1 MATVKLAK
9 PKNPRK
15 RVIDVDALLAKVPAG
30 PKKPSQANAKKAIDE
45 SEIVVGERLAQV
57 LKRRGLKAR

>member
-1 MATVKLAK
+1 MATKLAK

-15 RVIDVDALLAKVPAG
+15 KTVDVDALLAKVPAG
-30 PKKPSQANAKKAIDE
+30 PKKPTKAKAQKALDD
-45 SEIVVGERLAQV
+45 SEIVIGESVDAV

>member
-15 RVIDVDALLAKVPAG
+15 KVIDVDKLLAKVPAG
-30 PKKPSQANAKKAIDE
+30 PKKPNPANAKKAIDD
-45 SEIVVGERLAQV
+45 SEIVVGERLAAV

>member
-15 RVIDVDALLAKVPAG
+15 KTIDVDALLAKVPSG
-30 PKKPSQANAKKAIDE
+30 PKKPNQAKAKKAIDD
-45 SEIVVGERLAQV
+45 SEIVIGESRDDV

>member
-15 RVIDVDALLAKVPAG
+15 KTIDVDALLAKVPAG
-30 PKKPSQANAKKAIDE
+30 PKKPSQANAKKAIDD
-45 SEIVVGERLAQV
+45 SEIVIGERLAAV
-57 LKRRGLKAR
+57 LKRRGLKSR